1 MKLIFLY
8 IPQARLMP
16 FSESKFMENLLYS
29 AVLSFKNVRIH
40 MTIEKASFL
49 TAELRRHLIDT
60 AAAARE
66 QAYVPYSHYPVG
78 AAILTASGAVYSG
91 CNIEIASF
99 GATVCGERTATF
111 KAVSEG
117 ERDFRALAVV
127 TSNGASPCGICR
139 QVLYEFGP
147 DMIVITADTNGQIT
161 WEGPL
166 TSLLPNGFGPKKLA
180 EGQVIEG

>member
-1 MKLIFLY
+1 MTDTEKFQLTDALRQRLI
-8 IPQARLMP
+8 
-16 FSESKFMENLLYS
+16 
-29 AVLSFKNVRIH
+29 
-40 MTIEKASFL
+40 
-49 TAELRRHLIDT
+49 AEAT
-60 AAAARE
+60 QARE

-78 AAILTASGAVYSG
+78 AALLTTSGAVYTG

-99 GATVCGERTATF
+99 GATSCGERTAAF

-117 ERDFRALAVV
+117 ERDFAAVAVV

-147 DMIVITADTNGQIT
+147 EMIVIMVDTKGQVT

-166 TSLLPNGFGPKKLA
+166 SDLLPFGFGPKKLA
-180 EGQVIEG
+180 EGQEAASA